1 MSELDG
7 REKKIAA
14 FSALIHRLPRPNLS
28 LLRALSQFLI
38 VIINNSD
45 VNKMTVRNVGIV
57 FAPTLNIP
65 APVFSMFLTDFDQIF
80 GEEPSDTGTKMVEIS
95 VDKPLTPDDIR
106 SPRHQMFSDI
116 PTPAY
121 NQTSFQGMDNSAQG
135 SHQDIRSAYDTG
147 FIPMQPSYLQ
157 QPLGS
162 DPNQHLGDPSQMG
175 SMNRM
180 LAPNN
185 PNQSKTKRRESSMLF
200 MGMGNRKSSI
210 AKSRDD
216 QCK

>member
-1 MSELDG
+1 M
-7 REKKIAA
+7 
-14 FSALIHRLPRPNLS
+14 S
-28 LLRALSQFLI
+28 LLKALSQFLI

-65 APVFSMFLTDFDQIF
+65 APVFSMFLTDFDEIF
-80 GEEPSDTGTKMVEIS
+80 GEEPSDVGTKTVEIT
-95 VDKPLTPDDIR
+95 VDKPLTQDDIR

-121 NQTSFQGMDNSAQG
+121 NQTSFQGMDNPAQG

-147 FIPMQPSYLQ
+147 FIPMQPSYQQ
-157 QPLGS
+157 QPIGS
-162 DPNQHLGDPSQMG
+162 DPNQRLGDPSQMRG
-175 SMNRM
+175 
-180 LAPNN
+180 LAPMNS
-185 PNQSKTKRRESSMLF
+185 NQQSRTKRRESSMLF

-210 AKSRDD
+210 QKSRDD

>member
-1 MSELDG
+1 V
-7 REKKIAA
+7 A
-14 FSALIHRLPRPNLS
+14 FSALIRRLPKPNLS
-28 LLRALSQFLI
+28 LLRALSQYLI

-65 APVFSMFLTDFDQIF
+65 APVFSMFLTDYDQIF
-80 GEEPSDTGTKMVEIS
+80 GDELSDAGTKTVEIT
-95 VDKPLTPDDIR
+95 VDKPMTPDDIR

-121 NQTSFQGMDNSAQG
+121 NQTSFQGMDNPAQG

-147 FIPMQPSYLQ
+147 FIPMQPSYQQ

-162 DPNQHLGDPSQMG
+162 DPNQRLGDPSQMNAMRG
-175 SMNRM
+175 LPPSN
-180 LAPNN
+180 L
-185 PNQSKTKRRESSMLF
+185 NQSKSKRRESSMLF
-200 MGMGNRKSSI
+200 MGMGNRKSSVP
-210 AKSRDD
+210 KPRDD
-216 QCK
+216 QCKWKCSS